1 MPDAFKS
8 RPDETA
14 KLKRLVS
21 RMNQEITSLTYQ
33 VEKLKTGLAGHRK
46 ARFGSKSGSL
56 DQLALDLQDD
66 EEIEAAAE
74 ARQAE
79 QSSGDDDDDEEE
91 EAASNKPRAKRMP
104 TAPRC
109 PIIWIV
115 RTRYCRL
122 VRIAARAVVPC
133 ARSARMSP
141 RMSARISPRN
151 RSISR
156 VALWYAG
163 SSAPAWPAPAVK
175 PLPGPHRRRA
185 PSNVAAPV
193 RVCRPM
199 SRLANTAITCRLTGN
214 QKSSPAR
221 RLIRTAPR

>member
-21 RMNQEITSLTYQ
+21 RMDQEITSLTYQ
-33 VEKLKTGLAGHRK
+33 VEKLKAGLAGHRK

-79 QSSGDDDDDEEE
+79 QSSGDNDDDDE
-91 EAASNKPRAKRMP
+91 EAASNKPRAKRTP

-133 ARSARMSP
+133 ARSA

-175 PLPGPHRRRA
+175 PLPGSHRRRA